1 MKVKFNLKK
10 IIYFVILVGIL
21 AFLFSIYN
29 AFNSNPISK
38 GIAKNKLNKYIEE
51 NYSDRD
57 FIIKDVIYNFKF
69 SEYYGR
75 VISQEEGLDYNIT
88 LSKNGNIIDLY
99 KENGF
104 IEDVE
109 LNNRFNKNVEEDF
122 KEGLKYKVSFN
133 KDGNMNDY
141 LFAYFNIIQGKYKD
155 RDIQYSKELDDK
167 FLIQLNIHD
176 EKDGDYRDR
185 FVDLAS
191 EIIKYAES
199 NGYKGLSAI
208 SISTYINDVEYSILV
223 KRDEFSKDMEELYNN
238 IVKGGYEVNRN
249 SKGEVHFKYIE
260 KEEKKWK

>member
-75 VISQEEGLDYNIT
+75 VISTEEGLDYNIT

-109 LNNRFNKNVEEDF
+109 LNNRFNK
-122 KEGLKYKVSFN
+122 KC
-133 KDGNMNDY
+133 
-141 LFAYFNIIQGKYKD
+141 
-155 RDIQYSKELDDK
+155 
-167 FLIQLNIHD
+167 
-176 EKDGDYRDR
+176 
-185 FVDLAS
+185 
-191 EIIKYAES
+191 
-199 NGYKGLSAI
+199 
-208 SISTYINDVEYSILV
+208 
-223 KRDEFSKDMEELYNN
+223 
-238 IVKGGYEVNRN
+238 
-249 SKGEVHFKYIE
+249 
-260 KEEKKWK
+260 

>member
-21 AFLFSIYN
+21 ALLFSIYN
-29 AFNSNPISK
+29 AFNSNPVSK
-38 GIAKNKLNKYIEE
+38 RIAKNKLNKYIEE
-51 NYSDRD
+51 NYSERD
-57 FIIKDVIYNFKF
+57 FIIKDVRYNFKF

-88 LSKNGNIIDLY
+88 LSKNGDIIDLY

-109 LNNRFNKNVEEDF
+109 LINSFNKKVEEDF
-122 KEGLKYKVSFN
+122 KEGLKDKVSFN
-133 KDGNMNDY
+133 KDGNKNDY

-167 FLIQLNIHD
+167 FLIQLNLYD
-176 EKDGDYRDR
+176 EMDGDYRDR

-199 NGYKGLSAI
+199 NGYKGLSEI

-260 KEEKKWK
+260 KEEKK